1 MSWFSQLFTPQNLT
15 LAGVGVSLAGGLAR
29 AVFVKPQQRAQ
40 IDTIERKADLI
51 LNQVSQVLPA
61 VQSASRNAARAAS
74 VGTNLDSAGASDLSS
89 NLSLAL
95 NVLPASAKP
104 DLDFATPEII
114 PPTLTSVQGGAP

>member
-40 IDTIERKADLI
+40 VDTIERKADLV

-61 VQSASRNAARAAS
+61 VQSAS
-74 VGTNLDSAGASDLSS
+74 VGTNLD
-89 NLSLAL
+89 
-95 NVLPASAKP
+95 
-104 DLDFATPEII
+104 
-114 PPTLTSVQGGAP
+114 TSVQGGAP

>member
-74 VGTNLDSAGASDLSS
+74 VGTNLDSAGASDLS
-89 NLSLAL
+89 LAL
-95 NVLPASAKP
+95 NTLP
-104 DLDFATPEII
+104 L
-114 PPTLTSVQGGAP
+114 PTAPTLTSVQALTSVQGGAP

>member
-74 VGTNLDSAGASDLSS
+74 VGTNLDSAGASDLS
-89 NLSLAL
+89 LSLAA
-95 NVLPASAKP
+95 LP
-104 DLDFATPEII
+104 TPA
-114 PPTLTSVQGGAP
+114 PTLTSVGTNLDTSVQGGAP